1 MTAGLTVYTLRSK
14 TDFSYLG
21 AGLGAALW
29 VLLLGGLLA
38 MFVPGMHLALA
49 MGGAVLFSAYI
60 VRSGRSLVSP
70 PLSPA
75 STLFRALAQV
85 YDVHMI
91 ANRCRGRGAATG
103 TVCTPPADRRDVG
116 NRLSPDEYIHASISL
131 YLDIVNLFLHLLRIL
146 SELHRD

>member
-60 VRSGRSLVSP
+60 VRSGRSLVPP
-70 PLSPA
+70 PLSPLPRPSSA
-75 STLFRALAQV
+75 RSRRST
-85 YDVHMI
+85 
-91 ANRCRGRGAATG
+91 T
-103 TVCTPPADRRDVG
+103 CT
-116 NRLSPDEYIHASISL
+116 
-131 YLDIVNLFLHLLRIL
+131 
-146 SELHRD
+146 

>member
-70 PLSPA
+70 PPLLPCLDPLPRTCA
-75 STLFRALAQV
+75 GLRRAHDRQPVQRERGRHRNSL
-85 YDVHMI
+85 DTPCRSK
-91 ANRCRGRGAATG
+91 RCRQ
-103 TVCTPPADRRDVG
+103 
-116 NRLSPDEYIHASISL
+116 
-131 YLDIVNLFLHLLRIL
+131 
-146 SELHRD
+146 

>member
-1 MTAGLTVYTLRSK
+1 VTAGLTVYTLRSK

-60 VRSGRSLVSP
+60 V
-70 PLSPA
+70 
-75 STLFRALAQV
+75 

-91 ANRCRGRGAATG
+91 A
-103 TVCTPPADRRDVG
+103 

-146 SELHRD
+146 SELQRD